1 MTGRG
6 NNEAALNAYLAV
18 KGCPCA
24 RTTPTLAKLHK
35 TIIDPKTKQ
44 KYEVSKVIAGNGIHG
59 YNGDDTVTGPHAELS
74 FPQGMVV
81 DGKGNV
87 YIADTGNNRILAVY
101 KIAYPTS
108 MPTPTPTIAP
118 TLKFNDHKCI
128 VAMGFQSD
136 PLIAA
141 DQPTTL
147 ATPADVR
154 PLPNGNLL
162 VADTGNNR
170 IVLFTTVGEQ
180 ISTNM
185 STSVNQR
192 GSKPMSRLNVMSA
205 NGAVM
210 TVLAGASSVAR
221 NNLVCASTGCTLSDL
236 GDGGIAV
243 DAFLDSP
250 GGVCADDL
258 GNIFIAD
265 TNNNLIRVILAG

>member
-1 MTGRG
+1 
-6 NNEAALNAYLAV
+6 
-18 KGCPCA
+18 
-24 RTTPTLAKLHK
+24 
-35 TIIDPKTKQ
+35 
-44 KYEVSKVIAGNGIHG
+44 
-59 YNGDDTVTGPHAELS
+59 
-74 FPQGMVV
+74 
-81 DGKGNV
+81 
-87 YIADTGNNRILAVY
+87 
-101 KIAYPTS
+101 
-108 MPTPTPTIAP
+108 
-118 TLKFNDHKCI
+118 
-128 VAMGFQSD
+128 MGFQSD